1 MKQVNLISSVILAS
15 VVSSMPGKCDSTAEE
30 KRET

>member
-15 VVSSMPGKCDSTAEE
+15 VVSSMPGNVIAQQKK